1 MPRSDISSV
10 IARQLRRVLGPSF
23 IDWWGS
29 MESMTKDKQLA
40 MDRYKFLLT
49 DAYMA
54 GADLTNG
61 KALFT
66 AVCASCHKLYGE
78 GGEIG
83 PELTGSNR
91 ADLEYIL
98 TNMIDPNMEVADSY
112 KLVTINTR
120 DGRTYA
126 GNIYR
131 EDNQRITLRIVG
143 QDLVIPKAEI
153 LSRET
158 SPLSMMP
165 EGMLDAL
172 SDQQARDL
180 IGYLKTKHP
189 IE

>member
-1 MPRSDISSV
+1 MLFRS
-10 IARQLRRVLGPSF
+10 
-23 IDWWGS
+23 
-29 MESMTKDKQLA
+29 
-40 MDRYKFLLT
+40 
-49 DAYMA
+49 
-54 GADLTNG
+54 
-61 KALFT
+61 
-66 AVCASCHKLYGE
+66 KLYGE

>member
-1 MPRSDISSV
+1 
-10 IARQLRRVLGPSF
+10 
-23 IDWWGS
+23 
-29 MESMTKDKQLA
+29 
-40 MDRYKFLLT
+40 
-49 DAYMA
+49 
-54 GADLTNG
+54 
-61 KALFT
+61 
-66 AVCASCHKLYGE
+66 
-78 GGEIG
+78 
-83 PELTGSNR
+83 
-91 ADLEYIL
+91 
-98 TNMIDPNMEVADSY
+98 MEVADSY